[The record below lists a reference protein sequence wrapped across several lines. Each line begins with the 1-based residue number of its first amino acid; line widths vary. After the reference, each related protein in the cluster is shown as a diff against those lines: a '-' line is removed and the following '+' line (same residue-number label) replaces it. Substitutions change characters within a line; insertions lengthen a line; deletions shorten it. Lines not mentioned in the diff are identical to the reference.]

1 VLSMRGVGFDQN
13 GKGHMEEHLSRRQFL
28 KLAAAA
34 GGATIAGFDLS
45 ARSWVTQAQVQ
56 TPSFQ
61 SIPKLDGALLL
72 DEASRQAI
80 AVDRG
85 NLFHRLPAAVL
96 RPGSVQDVLTIV
108 QYANQHALKIAIK
121 GQGHSVYGQTQ
132 AEAGIVIDSST
143 FSTVHTPTTESVDAQ
158 FGALWAD
165 VATATLPK
173 GLTPRVFPA
182 TCMAITVGGTLS
194 VGGLGNTSHLYGA
207 QVDNVTEFDVITGDG
222 RLITCSPT
230 HESELFHMVLAGLG
244 QCGII
249 VRARIPLISA
259 PSHVM
264 LHHLRY
270 TDLDHYLTD
279 QLRIAAEGRFNSL
292 RGLMSRNQAAQWSFT
307 IEVGQFFS
315 LPTEPNLAAL
325 ESGLQ
330 FDAATPPV
338 SMTYQEYLYRFE
350 AQNATRPINRPS
362 PYIALW
368 IPASATKEYLSHI
381 FALSPERAR
390 LPETNGVETFSCF
403 PLNTRRFTCPLF
415 KVPTEEQAF
424 SVWLYRSVA
433 PGDETAL
440 SAVLASNRALL
451 AKMTELGG
459 KRYTP
464 NSMVL
469 SREEW
474 KAHFGPDVWQRLSQ
488 AKQQYDPNAV
498 LSPEPA
504 MFGDHQRLSGAC
516 YENTGG
522 EVTQPL

>member
-1 VLSMRGVGFDQN
+1 
-13 GKGHMEEHLSRRQFL
+13 MEEHLSRRKFI
-28 KLAAAA
+28 KLAAAVS
-34 GGATIAGFDLS
+34 GATIGGFDLR
-45 ARSWVTQAQVQ
+45 ARSWVTQAQAQ

-61 SIPKLDGALLL
+61 SVPKLDGALLF

-85 NLFHRLPAAVL
+85 NLFHRIPAAVL
-96 RPGSVQDVLTIV
+96 RPGSVQDVITMV

-143 FSTVHTPTTESVDAQ
+143 FSTVHPPTTESVDAQ
-158 FGALWAD
+158 FGALWGD
-165 VATATLPK
+165 VATVTLPK

-182 TCMAITVGGTLS
+182 TCMALTVGGTLS

-207 QVDNVTEFDVITGDG
+207 QVDNVTELDVVTGDG
-222 RLITCSPT
+222 RLVTCSPT
-230 HESELFHMVLAGLG
+230 HESELFNMVLAGLG

-249 VRARIPLISA
+249 VRARIPLIPA

-264 LHHLRY
+264 LHSLLY
-270 TDLDHYLTD
+270 TDLDNYLGD
-279 QLRIAAEGRFNSL
+279 QLRIAADGRFNSQ
-292 RGLMSRNQAAQWSFT
+292 RGLMSRTQEGKWSFT

-315 LPTEPNLAAL
+315 PPTEPNLAAP
-325 ESGLQ
+325 EAGLQ
-330 FDAATPPV
+330 FGSATPPV
-338 SMTYQEYLYRFE
+338 SMTHQEYLSRFE
-350 AQNATRPINRPS
+350 ARNATQPVNRPS
-362 PYIALW
+362 PYLTLYIS
-368 IPASATKEYLSHI
+368 ASATKEYLSHI

-390 LPETNGVETFSCF
+390 FPQTNGVETFSCS

-424 SVWLYRSVA
+424 SVFLFRSVD

-451 AKMTELGG
+451 AKMTEVGG

-469 SREEW
+469 SQEEW
-474 KAHFGPDVWQRLSQ
+474 QAHFGSDVWRRLSK
-488 AKQQYDPNAV
+488 AKQKYDPKSV

-504 MFGDHQRLSGAC
+504 MFGDHKRSSDA
-516 YENTGG
+516 
-522 EVTQPL
+522 